1 MVLLLHTFIM
11 EFLRFLGQIQLDGY
25 AIVQTEMTAS
35 VLKKKSDEA
44 ASKQYATTNDQ
55 HIDTLNRAKSAKAV
69 EEDKYID
76 SVKKDYLT
84 AYSYLEDALETYI
97 STRIRP

>member
-11 EFLRFLGQIQLDGY
+11 EFLRFLGQIQLDGHV
-25 AIVQTEMTAS
+25 IVQTELTAAA
-35 VLKKKSDEA
+35 LKKKSEA